1 MRKISQ
7 RIIIKWHPSRSL
19 LRLDVEAD
27 RLSRH
32 HQFFRK
38 KYSRRRRSSESFE
51 NFRATADICFERKS
65 NCHIFFYI
73 SLLLFYLRCVKYS
86 RNLL

>member
-1 MRKISQ
+1 MRKISE
-7 RIIIKWHPSRSL
+7 RIIIKWHLSRSL

-32 HQFFRK
+32 HQFSRK

-51 NFRATADICFERKS
+51 NFRVAADVYFERKS
-65 NCHIFFYI
+65 SFHIFFI
-73 SLLLFYLRCVKYS
+73 
-86 RNLL
+86 